1 VRENDMRAAMVSV
14 ASTSAT
20 VAPAAPGRRL
30 GVGRGG
36 NRLSRA
42 IPRALSP
49 STSRSEGS
57 DVVEPYAFVEKGI
70 EVRVPLLKRARLRRV
85 AFQTTLPV
93 SR

>member
-1 VRENDMRAAMVSV
+1 MRAALVSV

-20 VAPAAPGRRL
+20 VAPASVRRL

-36 NRLSRA
+36 NRLAGA

-57 DVVEPYAFVEKGI
+57 DVVEPYAFIEKGI
-70 EVRVPLLKRARLRRV
+70 EVRIPPFKCALLRRV
-85 AFQTTLPV
+85 AFQTTPPV
-93 SR
+93 LR

>member
-1 VRENDMRAAMVSV
+1 MRAAMVSV

-20 VAPAAPGRRL
+20 VAPVRRL

-36 NRLSRA
+36 NRLARA

-57 DVVEPYAFVEKGI
+57 GVVEPYAFVEKGI
-70 EVRVPLLKRARLRRV
+70 EVRVPLFKRARMPTV
-85 AFQTTLPV
+85 AFQTTPTV
-93 SR
+93 SC

>member
-1 VRENDMRAAMVSV
+1 MRAAMVSAT

-20 VAPAAPGRRL
+20 VAPAPGRRL

>member
-1 VRENDMRAAMVSV
+1 
-14 ASTSAT
+14 
-20 VAPAAPGRRL
+20 
-30 GVGRGG
+30 
-36 NRLSRA
+36 
-42 IPRALSP
+42 LSP